1 VTGPLL
7 DPVTP
12 RALMTG
18 ITKRFGALTANH
30 HVDLTLRAGEVHA
43 LLGENGAGKSTL
55 MNMLFGLYRPD
66 EGEIRLRDELVEL
79 GSPRDALARGVGM
92 VHQHFMLVPDFTV
105 AENMVLGG
113 ARSGRLGMRRRG
125 ITAIAR
131 DLLQRHEIDLDPAT
145 PARLLT
151 VEQQQQVEIVKV
163 LHRGADL
170 LILDEPTAV
179 LGPIEIDRLFR
190 TLRGLCSRGASVV
203 VITHKLSEV
212 LDIADRVTVLRRGE
226 LTTTAER
233 PDINAASLAVAMF
246 GRELPPLPSRVGA
259 TRSPKSAK
267 SAAVLEVSGL
277 SRPAQRG
284 SSALE
289 GISFQVHAGEIVGV
303 VGVEGNGQTELM
315 RVLSGLEPRIGGRIH
330 VNGRPMT
337 SLDARELRAAGVAVI
352 TDDRQRF
359 DVSLAMTVEEN
370 LALVDLPGGRFVRG
384 GLIDRRRLRAW
395 ATALLQ
401 EFDVQ
406 PPNPITRLR
415 RLSGGNQQKVVV
427 ARELS
432 WGPALVLASHPT
444 RGLDL
449 GASDFVFRRLVQLA
463 ENGGAVVLNSGDLD
477 EIWAIADRVIVLYRG
492 RVSLDAPISELTLEA
507 VAHAMTTGTP
517 VEAGAP

>member
-1 VTGPLL
+1 MTGSLL
-7 DPVTP
+7 DPAPP
-12 RALMTG
+12 RARMTG
-18 ITKRFGALTANH
+18 ITKRFGAITANH
-30 HVDLTLRAGEVHA
+30 HVDLTLRSGEVHA

-66 EGEIRLRDELVEL
+66 EGEIRLREELVEL
-79 GSPRDALARGVGM
+79 NSPRDALARGVGM

-113 ARSGRLGMRRRG
+113 ARAGRLGMRRRG
-125 ITAIAR
+125 INAIAQ
-131 DLLQRHEIDLDPAT
+131 DLLQRHDIGLNPTT

-151 VEQQQQVEIVKV
+151 VEQQQQVEILKV

-179 LGPIEIDRLFR
+179 LGPIEIDRLFQ

-233 PDINAASLAVAMF
+233 SQIDAASLAVAMF

-259 TRSPKSAK
+259 THSPAPKEST
-267 SAAVLEVSGL
+267 AVLEVSGL
-277 SRPAQRG
+277 SQPAQRG

-289 GISFQVHAGEIVGV
+289 DISFQVHAGEIVGV
-303 VGVEGNGQTELM
+303 IGVEGNGQTELM
-315 RVLSGLEPRIGGRIH
+315 RALSGLAPRIAGQIQ
-330 VNGRPMT
+330 VSGRPMT
-337 SLDARELRAAGVAVI
+337 SLGARELRAAGVALI

-359 DVSLAMTVEEN
+359 DVSLTMTVEEN
-370 LALVDLPGGRFVRG
+370 LALVDLPGGRFIRR
-384 GLIDRRRLRAW
+384 GLIDRRALRAW

-406 PPNPITRLR
+406 PPNPTARLR

-463 ENGGAVVLNSGDLD
+463 DNGGAVVFNSGDLD

-492 RVSLDAPISELTLEA
+492 RVALDAPTNELTLET

-517 VEAGAP
+517 VAAGAA